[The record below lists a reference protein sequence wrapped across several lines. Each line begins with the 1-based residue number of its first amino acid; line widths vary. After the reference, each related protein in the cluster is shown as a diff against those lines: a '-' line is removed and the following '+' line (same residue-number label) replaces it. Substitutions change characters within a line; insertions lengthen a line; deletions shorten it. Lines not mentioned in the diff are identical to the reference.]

1 MKVEVKKVDA
11 VSRELRFEI
20 PKERVIQKLDEVY
33 KELGKV
39 AKVRGFRPGKI
50 PRYVLESHYA
60 QAAQEEAVKKLIPE
74 AYQEGI
80 ELEKLNPIDLP
91 EIFDVT
97 FKEGMVTFKAKL
109 DIKPEVTID
118 DYKGIKVNRKNSTV
132 TEEELNKTLE
142 LFKKGQGED
151 KEINIDDTFARGLGF
166 PSLEEF
172 KKSLTRQMEMDKDR
186 HNRMDVENQVNEH
199 LLKKT
204 KMVTPP
210 SMVRRNLD
218 RRLAEMKQRLK
229 SQGFA
234 EDAIRT
240 KEDAMRKDLQGA
252 VEKDVRIYLT
262 LERIAE
268 LENIK
273 IDEGENP
280 VMKVMGFL
288 LKEAVWEETK

>member
-172 KKSLTRQMEMDKDR
+172 KKSLTRQMEMDKER
-186 HNRMDVENQVNEH
+186 HNRMDVENQVDEH

-218 RRLAEMKQRLK
+218 RRLAEVKQRLK

-234 EDAIRT
+234 EDAIRA

-280 VMKVMGFL
+280 VVKVMGFL